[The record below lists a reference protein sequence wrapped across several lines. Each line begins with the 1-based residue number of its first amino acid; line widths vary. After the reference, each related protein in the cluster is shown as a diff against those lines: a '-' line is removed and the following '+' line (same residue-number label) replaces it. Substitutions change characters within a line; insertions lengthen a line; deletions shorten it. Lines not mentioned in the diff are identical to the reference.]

1 MAVTTPNGSA
11 GHFRVVYSKTVLMAL
26 GDLLARARAVGQL
39 DEVASAV
46 RTIHGSLQTQ
56 PLVFG
61 EPLYTLPNL
70 GLRARQGSVRP
81 LVVTYTVDEE
91 RRLVYVVRPL
101 KPLQNSG
108 L

>member
-1 MAVTTPNGSA
+1 MAVTTPNGNA
-11 GHFRVVYSKTVLMAL
+11 GHFRVVYSKMVLLAL
-26 GDLLARARAVGQL
+26 SDLLARARAAGKL
-39 DEVASAV
+39 PEVAAAI

-70 GLRARQGSVRP
+70 RLPARQGAVRP
-81 LVVTYTVDEE
+81 LAVTYTVDEE

-101 KPLQNSG
+101 KFLQDSG